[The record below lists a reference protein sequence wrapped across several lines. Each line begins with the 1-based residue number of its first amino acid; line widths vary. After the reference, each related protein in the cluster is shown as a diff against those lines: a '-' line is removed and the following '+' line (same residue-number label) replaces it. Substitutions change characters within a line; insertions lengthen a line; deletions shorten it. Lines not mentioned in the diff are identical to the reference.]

1 MPPCLRLDA
10 LSPLAAIMPVWRL
23 ARWWRPQPRE
33 RATHRSSRSDSSALR
48 EDRADSEARSW
59 GQAWGGWCRLEAV
72 DI

>member
-33 RATHRSSRSDSSALR
+33 SATHRSSRSDSSALR
-48 EDRADSEARSW
+48 EDREVSEARSW
-59 GQAWGGWCRLEAV
+59 GHAWGDGVEAV